1 MPTKTPSK
9 STRKP
14 KTKTPTKTPT
24 KPTSA
29 SRTPAPEKT
38 KKDEKAT
45 PRKPAPA
52 KAQPTAQQR
61 PMQRP
66 QAQKPPAYIP
76 RGLPMMEDEDDV
88 LGVHGA
94 GHGHGY
100 GRCGGRPLGSELE
113 QSVCNR
119 LGQAG
124 VAHSHTPR
132 HFEVSIQEKQV
143 AAYSPMI
150 VLRGRG
156 REGKSV
162 VIEAAEDLKNPILPK
177 IVAFRRQY
185 GQEYYVILIAPDE
198 VLDAVQLATYDEAC
212 AKTDVNT
219 LIARLAE

>member
-1 MPTKTPSK
+1 MTAP
-9 STRKP
+9 R
-14 KTKTPTKTPT
+14 
-24 KPTSA
+24 A
-29 SRTPAPEKT
+29 QPAGEKA

-52 KAQPTAQQR
+52 KAQPAPQR
-61 PMQRP
+61 A
-66 QAQKPPAYIP
+66 QAQKPHARPQPPAYIP

-94 GHGHGY
+94 GRGHGH
-100 GRCGGRPLGSELE
+100 GRCGGRPLGSKLE
-113 QSVCNR
+113 QSVCDR

-132 HFEVSIQEKQV
+132 HFEVSIQDKQV
-143 AAYSPMI
+143 AAYAPMI

-162 VIEAAEDLKNPILPK
+162 VIEAAEDLKSPILPK

-198 VLDAVQLATYDEAC
+198 VLDEAPLATYDEAC
-212 AKTDVNT
+212 ATTDVNT

>member
-9 STRKP
+9 STQKP
-14 KTKTPTKTPT
+14 KTKRPTKAVTAPR
-24 KPTSA
+24 A
-29 SRTPAPEKT
+29 QPATEKA
-38 KKDEKAT
+38 KKDEKAM
-45 PRKPAPA
+45 PRKPATA
-52 KAQPTAQQR
+52 KAQPAPQR
-61 PMQRP
+61 A
-66 QAQKPPAYIP
+66 QAQKPNARPQPPAYIP

-94 GHGHGY
+94 GRGHGH
-100 GRCGGRPLGSELE
+100 GRCGGRPLGSKLE
-113 QSVCNR
+113 QNVCDR
-119 LGQAG
+119 IGQAG

-132 HFEVSIQEKQV
+132 HFEVSIQDKQV

-162 VIEAAEDLKNPILPK
+162 VIEAAEDLKSPILPK

-198 VLDAVQLATYDEAC
+198 VLDEAPLSTYDEAC
-212 AKTDVNT
+212 ATTDVST

>member
-9 STRKP
+9 STQKP
-14 KTKTPTKTPT
+14 KTKRPAK
-24 KPTSA
+24 A
-29 SRTPAPEKT
+29 APEKA

-52 KAQPTAQQR
+52 AAKAQPAPQR
-61 PMQRP
+61 A
-66 QAQKPPAYIP
+66 QAQKPHARPQPPTYIP

-94 GHGHGY
+94 GQGHGY

-132 HFEVSIQEKQV
+132 HFEVSIQDKQV

-185 GQEYYVILIAPDE
+185 GQEYYLILIAPDE
-198 VLDAVQLATYDEAC
+198 VLDEVPLSTYDEAC